1 MKIPILTHEGKKFMP
16 HMYPLDLG
24 PGVDITLL
32 RALHGLDGLLLDM
45 FAAFGNQLPK
55 GVRLSLH
62 KDKYK
67 RVLMLAATKPVPDFA
82 LLFEHALNEQI
93 RVCLETPRLSVER
106 A

>member
-32 RALHGLDGLLLDM
+32 RALHGLDGLLSDM
-45 FAAFGNQLPK
+45 LRHSGTNCRRGSGSRCTKTSIKESSCWPLRSRCRISRFFSNTRSVNKSGS
-55 GVRLSLH
+55 VW
-62 KDKYK
+62 K
-67 RVLMLAATKPVPDFA
+67 R
-82 LLFEHALNEQI
+82 
-93 RVCLETPRLSVER
+93 R